1 MHKSCWDEYSSF
13 KKNNN
18 KPLDCPICRHE
29 FKEGDQFAV
38 IKIEES
44 NLKQMAP
51 QGVEIQPQDKGNVD
65 YNVNQSPGLMVPT
78 HM

>member
-1 MHKSCWDEYSSF
+1 M
-13 KKNNN
+13 
-18 KPLDCPICRHE
+18 
-29 FKEGDQFAV
+29 GDQFAV